1 MSSSLSVAV
10 FETNNFRIGVA
21 GDYLNHRSH
30 NNAPAALD
38 GIHDVGYT
46 LEAGAFAE
54 YYPIPFLRTRVELL
68 QGITGAD
75 GFEANIMADF
85 IFRPGPQW
93 LLTAGPRL
101 QVVNDKFA
109 SAFYS
114 TTAADSVGAYN
125 ATGGAYTAGID
136 ATARYNL
143 TENFSLRAFADWN
156 RLLGDAANSNLV
168 QQRGSADQFQAGLGA
183 AYKFNFSW

>member
-1 MSSSLSVAV
+1 MLGLKRVACVAAVLGLSGGSALAADLSSGPASYKDAPGNYWVVTIGGYGVVEPAFAGSKDVSYTGRPIIDVRRAGSKDWLSLPIDAFSVAV

-68 QGITGAD
+68 QGITG
-75 GFEANIMADF
+75 G
-85 IFRPGPQW
+85 
-93 LLTAGPRL
+93 T
-101 QVVNDKFA
+101 
-109 SAFYS
+109 
-114 TTAADSVGAYN
+114 
-125 ATGGAYTAGID
+125 
-136 ATARYNL
+136 
-143 TENFSLRAFADWN
+143 
-156 RLLGDAANSNLV
+156 
-168 QQRGSADQFQAGLGA
+168 QQ
-183 AYKFNFSW
+183 KK